1 MLSHWII
8 APIILPALIAPLL
21 VLTVRYDLV
30 LQRIISLAS
39 VVFLLGVSIALTW
52 VAAGG
57 TIEVYEMGNWP
68 APFGIVMV
76 LDRLSA
82 LMVLMT
88 SVLALMV
95 LLYVIGTGW
104 DGRGKHFH
112 ALFQF
117 QLMGLYGAMLTG
129 DLFNLFVFFEVLL
142 IASYGLMVHG
152 GGKIRLQAGVQY
164 VIYNLAGSTLFIFA
178 LATLY
183 GVTGT
188 LNMADMAVKAA
199 SLPDGDAAL
208 LRTGAAMLLM
218 VFAVKGA
225 LIPIHFWLPNTY
237 THAPAPV
244 AALFAIMTKVGAYS
258 VIRVYTM
265 VFGPDLEVTN
275 TMPSDWIM
283 PAAIVTLIIGMLG
296 VLAGGSL
303 SRMVSFVAIGSMGTL
318 FIAIAAFTPA
328 ATLAALYYMV
338 HSTFAGAALFLI
350 VDLVQRRRGSCALDL
365 RAPMAQT
372 GLVASMFFAAAIAA
386 AGMPPLSGFLGKLLV
401 LDALRA
407 SDGAVLIWASVLI
420 MSLIAILGFARAGS
434 MLFWKPHSVQDGV
447 IAPAPQLNAL
457 PLIATGA
464 MVAVMVGLTVLAG
477 PVTSYMEATA
487 NQLFDTSDYI
497 GAVMGTVEGGI
508 Q

>member
-8 APIILPALIAPLL
+8 VPIILPALIAPLL
-21 VLTVRYDLV
+21 VLTVRYDLM
-30 LQRIISLAS
+30 LQRVISLAS
-39 VVFLLGVSIALTW
+39 VVFLLGVSVALTW

-57 TIEVYEMGNWP
+57 AIEVYEMGNWP

-88 SVLALMV
+88 TVVALIV
-95 LLYVIGTGW
+95 LLYVVGTGW

-188 LNMADMAVKAA
+188 LNMADMAVKAVT
-199 SLPDGDAAL
+199 LPDGDAAL

-244 AALFAIMTKVGAYS
+244 AALFAIMTKVGAYA

-265 VFGPDLEVTN
+265 VFGPDLAITN
-275 TMPSDWIM
+275 TMPADWIM

-303 SRMVSFVAIGSMGTL
+303 SRVVSFIAIGSMGTL
-318 FIAIAAFTPA
+318 FIAIGAFTPA

-350 VDLVQRRRGSCALDL
+350 VDLIQRRRGSCALDL
-365 RAPMAQT
+365 RVPMAQT
-372 GLVASMFFAAAIAA
+372 GLVAALFFAAAIAA
-386 AGMPPLSGFLGKLLV
+386 TGMPPMSGFLGKLLV
-401 LDALRA
+401 LDAMRA
-407 SDGAVLIWASVLI
+407 EDGAVLIWGSVLI
-420 MSLIAILGFARAGS
+420 MSLVAILGFARAGS
-434 MLFWKPHSVQDGV
+434 ILFWKPHSVEGGAAV
-447 IAPAPQLNAL
+447 PAPALNTL
-457 PLIATGA
+457 PLVATGA
-464 MVAVMVGLTVLAG
+464 MLLVMVGLTVLAG
-477 PVTSYMEATA
+477 PVTGYMEATA
-487 NQLFDTSDYI
+487 AQLFNTSEYI
-497 GAVMGTVEGGI
+497 GAVLGTPHGGI
-508 Q
+508 E

>member
-8 APIILPALIAPLL
+8 VPIILPALIAPLL
-21 VLTVRYDLV
+21 VLTVRYDLM
-30 LQRIISLAS
+30 LQRVISLAS
-39 VVFLLGVSIALTW
+39 VVFLLGVSVALTW

-57 TIEVYEMGNWP
+57 AIEVYEMGNWP

-88 SVLALMV
+88 TVVALIV
-95 LLYVIGTGW
+95 LLYVVGTGW

-199 SLPDGDAAL
+199 TLPDGDAAL

-244 AALFAIMTKVGAYS
+244 AALFAIMTKVGAYA

-265 VFGPDLEVTN
+265 VFGPDLAITN
-275 TMPSDWIM
+275 TMPADWIM

-303 SRMVSFVAIGSMGTL
+303 SRVVSFIAIGSMGTL
-318 FIAIAAFTPA
+318 FIAIGAFTPA

-350 VDLVQRRRGSCALDL
+350 VDLIQRRRGSCALDL
-365 RAPMAQT
+365 RVPMAQT
-372 GLVASMFFAAAIAA
+372 GLVAALFFAAAIAA
-386 AGMPPLSGFLGKLLV
+386 TGMPPLSGFLGKLLV
-401 LDALRA
+401 LDAMRA
-407 SDGAVLIWASVLI
+407 ADGAVLIWGSVLI
-420 MSLIAILGFARAGS
+420 MSLVAILGFARAGS
-434 MLFWKPHSVQDGV
+434 ILFWKPHSVEGGAAV
-447 IAPAPQLNAL
+447 PAPALNTL
-457 PLIATGA
+457 PLVATGA
-464 MVAVMVGLTVLAG
+464 MLLVMVGLTVLAG
-477 PVTSYMEATA
+477 PVTGYMEATA
-487 NQLFDTSDYI
+487 GQLFNTSEYI
-497 GAVMGTVEGGI
+497 SAVLGTPDGGI
-508 Q
+508 E